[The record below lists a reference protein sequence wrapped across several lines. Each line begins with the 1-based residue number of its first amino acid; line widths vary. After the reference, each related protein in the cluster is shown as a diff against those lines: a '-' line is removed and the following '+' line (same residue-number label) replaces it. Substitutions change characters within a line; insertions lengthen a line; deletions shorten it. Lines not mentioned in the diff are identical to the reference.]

1 MLLRIPGVGTQNLKL
16 GQESAVTGKALFM
29 NAANGNRLYLQA
41 GTTSATTTFTL
52 PTAAP
57 AGNDYLLKS
66 STAGVMGWTTVTGTG
81 NAVLATSPTITSP
94 ILNNTVFGSLSGSAT
109 DGTVIIC
116 TDCKPNATT
125 GTCEGSGNGSLAMRI
140 SGAWKCN

>member
-1 MLLRIPGVGTQNLKL
+1 MLLRIPGVGAQNLKL

-29 NAANGNRLYLQA
+29 NATNGNRLYLQA

-66 STAGVMGWTTVTGTG
+66 STAGVMAWTNVTGTG
-81 NAVLATSPTITSP
+81 DAVLATSPTITSP
-94 ILNNTVFGSLSGSAT
+94 HFSAVTFSNFGH
-109 DGTVIIC
+109 
-116 TDCKPNATT
+116 T
-125 GTCEGSGNGSLAMRI
+125 G
-140 SGAWKCN
+140 

>member
-94 ILNNTVFGSLSGSAT
+94 QFSAVTFSNLGTPANGALIYCSDCTIANPCASGGTGAFAKRL
-109 DGTVIIC
+109 DGV
-116 TDCKPNATT
+116 
-125 GTCEGSGNGSLAMRI
+125 
-140 SGAWKCN
+140 WVCN